1 MKKQWSDIIKVMK
14 FSRNKLEKKADT
26 LLQQLV
32 KKLYPRCEVCGNE
45 TQCGHHFIEKS
56 KSNRLRY
63 ELINIIPV
71 CRSCH
76 SKIHN
81 RFSYSLGAY
90 DIIDFIIKKKGR
102 KWFNKLQKLRHE
114 LVKTDEAWYLTNIKN
129 LEEKL

>member
-1 MKKQWSDIIKVMK
+1 MK
-14 FSRNKLEKKADT
+14 FCRNKLEKLADT
-26 LLQQLV
+26 LLQKLIR
-32 KKLYPRCEVCGNE
+32 KLYPRCFVCGQE

-63 ELINIIPV
+63 ELENIIPV
-71 CRSCH
+71 CLSCH

-114 LVKTDEAWYLTNIKN
+114 LVKTDEIWYNNHITRLQELN
-129 LEEKL
+129 EKG